1 MILAASILLAQA
13 STDLPSTWGIVQT
26 GGIAGILFLGL
37 YLVFSGRIPTK
48 QQLTQINEQLNEMTA
63 DRDFWRNLALRG
75 TSLVEGHVKVTD
87 EEISTRMEGLEAG
100 VTSRLA
106 AIEKMLKARGRDGP

>member
-1 MILAASILLAQA
+1 MLTLGLDSLLAQ
-13 STDLPSTWGIVQT
+13 TVGGDLPSIWGIVQT
-26 GGIAGILFLGL
+26 GGIAGVLFLGL

-48 QQLTQINEQLNEMTA
+48 QQLTQMDGQLHDMTA

-87 EEISTRMEGLEAG
+87 EEITARMDGLENT
-100 VTSRLA
+100 VTKQLV
-106 AIEKMLKARGRDGP
+106 AIVEMLKGPDAG